1 MLALGLA
8 ALVASAQTVPETTTL
23 EARAFDVPVILEIV
37 DLETPSATRDALADA
52 LTEINE
58 IESLTRDEVLIEG
71 PLSAVGVAALEG
83 SEGSSIAVDPR
94 LFELLDRA
102 RDYCVWSQQA
112 HGPLGGSVYSLY
124 EDVTLAPPPSLLV
137 ERSQWTDCSR
147 LALERETWTA
157 SLIGESSVEL
167 WGFQRGY
174 AIDRAVEILE
184 ARGAA
189 NGWISIGRVLRAWG
203 PGLRGQGWPMEVA
216 VMNGDDAPTERVLL
230 RDQALAMAS
239 SLDETL
245 TLGDA
250 VYAPYVSQR
259 NGRPVEGKVAVLAA
273 TPRALDAEALAV
285 SLFLMNPR
293 EGEYRLGLLQPRPAV
308 KWFLGSGA
316 GIPLASEKGWSALAK
331 W

>member
-1 MLALGLA
+1 MLWTW
-8 ALVASAQTVPETTTL
+8 VASAQDVPSTTSL
-23 EARAFDVPVILEIV
+23 QARAFDAPVSLEIV
-37 DLETPSATRDALADA
+37 DLESPSATRDALADA

-58 IESLTRDEVLIEG
+58 IESLTRDEILIEG

-124 EDVTLAPPPSLLV
+124 ENATLAPPPSLLV
-137 ERSQWTDCSR
+137 ERSQWSDCSR
-147 LALERETWTA
+147 LALESETWTA
-157 SLIGESSVEL
+157 SLVGESSVEL

-174 AIDRAVEILE
+174 AIDRAVEILK
-184 ARGAA
+184 ARGAV
-189 NGWISIGRVLRAWG
+189 NGWVSIGRVLRAWG
-203 PGLRGQGWPMEVA
+203 PGLRGKGWPMQVA
-216 VMNGDDAPTERVLL
+216 VMNGEDPPTERILL
-230 RDQALAMAS
+230 LDQALAMAS
-239 SLDETL
+239 PLDETL
-245 TLGDA
+245 DLGDG
-250 VYAPYVSQR
+250 VFAPYINQR

-273 TPRALDAEALAV
+273 TATALDAEALAV

-308 KWFLGSGA
+308 KWFLGTGSGV
-316 GIPLASEKGWSALAK
+316 PLASEKGWSSLTK